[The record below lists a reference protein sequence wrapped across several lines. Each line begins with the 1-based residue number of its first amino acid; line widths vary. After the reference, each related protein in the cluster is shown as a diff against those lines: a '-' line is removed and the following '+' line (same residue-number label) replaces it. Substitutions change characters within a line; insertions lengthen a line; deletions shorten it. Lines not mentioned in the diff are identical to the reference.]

1 MSIVFPSVMMT
12 MPTVQV
18 LICFLSMTPQTPTHW
33 ALLNAVAAGLPVGFV
48 FSPILLN
55 I

>member
-1 MSIVFPSVMMT
+1 MLTHFS
-12 MPTVQV
+12 
-18 LICFLSMTPQTPTHW
+18 SMAPQTPTHW

-48 FSPILLN
+48 LSPILLN